1 MESNV
6 QEILS
11 EFDSKKDTFEYLN
24 ATVTRLITKLVDD
37 RNIVCSSING
47 RVKDRSSLEK
57 KIQLK
62 KKYNTLSEITDVV
75 GVRIITYYTDDVD
88 KIADLI
94 EQEFD
99 VDKENTIDKRKA
111 MDPDRFGYMSLHYI
125 VKLNEERGRLA
136 EYSSIK
142 GLRFE
147 VQIRTILQHTWAEI
161 EHDLGYKS
169 RIEIPAEIRRE
180 FSRLSGLL
188 ELADKEFL
196 EIKSKLNSYQKDIER
211 QVAEKDISEDMMLDK
226 ISLDKIL
233 TSDENMKSFT
243 RKICQIIPDTK
254 LYKANIVATLKEL
267 YWLNITKVKELERML
282 ERNKEIA
289 YYIALHVLHT
299 VKGPVNF
306 TSDIGIFYLCFAELL
321 MQYDSEEDIVRYLRD
336 NQIGN
341 ENTYLKV
348 ARNLL
353 AIYQSAAN
361 LKRKRLPN
369 AEAIVQDT

>member
-11 EFDSKKDTFEYLN
+11 EFDSKKETFHYLS

-47 RVKDRSSLEK
+47 RVKDRGSLER

-62 KKYNTLSEITDVV
+62 KKYHTLSDITDVV

-88 KIADLI
+88 KIAELI
-94 EQEFD
+94 EREFD
-99 VDKENTIDKRKA
+99 VDKENTIDKRRA

-125 VKLNEERGRLA
+125 VKLSEDRGRLA

-142 GLRFE
+142 DLKFE
-147 VQIRTILQHTWAEI
+147 IQIRTILQHTWAEI

-211 QVAEKDISEDMMLDK
+211 QVKEKDISEDMMLDK
-226 ISLDKIL
+226 ISLEKVL
-233 TSDENMKSFT
+233 TSDENMISFT
-243 RKICQIIPDTK
+243 RKICGIIPDTP
-254 LYKANIVATLKEL
+254 LYKANIMATLKAL
-267 YWLNITKVKELERML
+267 NWLNITKVKELERML

-289 YYIALHVLHT
+289 YYIALHFLHA
-299 VKGPVNF
+299 VKGPVIL
-306 TSDIGIFYLCFAELL
+306 TSDIGIFYLCYAELL
-321 MQYDSEEDIVRYLRD
+321 MNHASEEYIVRYLRD

-341 ENTYLKV
+341 EESYHTV
-348 ARNLL
+348 AKGLI
-353 AIYQSAAN
+353 AIYQSVAHRE
-361 LKRKRLPN
+361 KKMLPD
-369 AEAIVQDT
+369 AETIIQDT